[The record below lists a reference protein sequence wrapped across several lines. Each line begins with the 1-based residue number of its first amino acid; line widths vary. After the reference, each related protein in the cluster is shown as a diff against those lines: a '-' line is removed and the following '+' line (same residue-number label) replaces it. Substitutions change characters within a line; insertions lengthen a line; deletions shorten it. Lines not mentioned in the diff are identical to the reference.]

1 LACAG
6 LVLALATGATE
17 ARAAELGRL
26 TVSPTARGARV
37 SLDFS
42 APTRVD
48 VRELRSGDRLGRL
61 YVDLPMGTRVGRAV
75 SRAVPGAGPVD
86 GLRVGARENG
96 APRLVVELA
105 DGATYRV
112 GRTGALVLLEV
123 SLPQGTA
130 KAAAPAPP
138 PAPPPGRPTKA
149 AASRRDFARPRI
161 VIDPGHGGRDP
172 GAQGHAVEKVVTLAV
187 ARRLA
192 THLRERLGAETI
204 LTRSDDATLE
214 LADRTERA
222 NGERADLFVSIHAN
236 ASRNTQ
242 AAGIETYYLT
252 TPNDRATIRL
262 AAMENGL
269 DYVPQAEGTRL
280 RYILSDL
287 LQVGKIDESVR
298 LARKVQRSLVGHLG
312 ARYPDVADLGVK
324 QGPFYVLVGA
334 HMPCVLVEVS
344 FLTHPVE
351 GRRLAT
357 DHYQAAVAEGLYAGI
372 AAYLADDR
380 RGRTL

>member
-6 LVLALATGATE
+6 LVLVCATRATD

-26 TVSPTARGARV
+26 TVAPTAEGARV

-42 APTRVD
+42 APTRVV

-61 YVDLPMGTRVGRAV
+61 YVDLPAGTRVGRAV
-75 SRAVPGAGPVD
+75 ARSTPGAGPV
-86 GLRVGARENG
+86 GALRVGAREDG
-96 APRLVVELA
+96 APRLVVELTG
-105 DGATYRV
+105 GATYRV
-112 GRTGALVLLEV
+112 GRTGAIVRLEV
-123 SLPQGTA
+123 APPTPVPSAVPAGAGARPARATA
-130 KAAAPAPP
+130 K
-138 PAPPPGRPTKA
+138 
-149 AASRRDFARPRI
+149 RRDFARPRI
-161 VIDPGHGGRDP
+161 VIDPGHGGKDP
-172 GAQGHAVEKVVTLAV
+172 GARGFAVEKVVTLAV

-204 LTRSDDATLE
+204 LTRSDDTTLE
-214 LADRTERA
+214 LGDRTERA
-222 NGERADLFVSIHAN
+222 NGEAADLFVSIHAN

-242 AAGIETYYLT
+242 AAGVETYYLNNT
-252 TPNDRATIRL
+252 NDRATIRL

-269 DYVPQAEGTRL
+269 DYVPQAQGTRL

-287 LQVGKIDESVR
+287 LQVGKIDASVR
-298 LARKVQRSLVGHLG
+298 LAHTVQRSLVGHLG
-312 ARYPDVADLGVK
+312 ARYADVGDLGVK

-334 HMPCVLVEVS
+334 HMPCVLVEMS

>member
-1 LACAG
+1 MACAG
-6 LVLALATGATE
+6 FVLAFATRTTD

-26 TVSPTARGARV
+26 TVAPTADGARV

-42 APTRVD
+42 TPTRVD
-48 VRELRSGDRLGRL
+48 VRELKSGDRLGRL
-61 YVDLPMGTRVGRAV
+61 YVDLPAGTRVGRTVAR
-75 SRAVPGAGPVD
+75 STPGAGPV
-86 GLRVGARENG
+86 GRLRVGAREDG

-123 SLPQGTA
+123 T
-130 KAAAPAPP
+130 P
-138 PAPPPGRPTKA
+138 PAPMAPPSEAARAPAAVRPTRVA
-149 AASRRDFARPRI
+149 AAKRRDFSRPRI

-172 GAQGHAVEKVVTLAV
+172 GAQGYAVEKAVTLAV

-192 THLRERLGAETI
+192 AHLHERLGAETI

-214 LADRTERA
+214 LGDRTERA
-222 NGERADLFVSIHAN
+222 NGEAADLFVSIHAN
-236 ASRNTQ
+236 ASRNTH
-242 AAGIETYYLT
+242 ASGIETYYLNNT
-252 TPNDRATIRL
+252 NDRATIRL

-269 DYVPQAEGTRL
+269 DYVPQAQGSRL

-287 LQVGKIDESVR
+287 LQVGKIDGSVR
-298 LARKVQRSLVGHLG
+298 LAQTVQRSLVGHLG
-312 ARYPDVADLGVK
+312 ARYPDVTDLGVK

-334 HMPCVLVEVS
+334 HMPCVLVEMS

>member
-1 LACAG
+1 LWACAG
-6 LVLALATGATE
+6 LVLALAMGATN

-26 TVSPTARGARV
+26 TVGATAVGAKV

-42 APTRVD
+42 APTPVA
-48 VRELRSGDRLGRL
+48 VRELRTGDRLGRL
-61 YVDLPMGTRVGRAV
+61 YLDLPAGTRVGRGVA
-75 SRAVPGAGPVD
+75 RATPGVGPVA
-86 GLRVGARENG
+86 GLRVGAREDG
-96 APRLVVELA
+96 APRLVVQLA
-105 DGATYRV
+105 EGATYRV
-112 GRTGALVLLEV
+112 GRTGALVLLDV
-123 SLPQGTA
+123 VPPAQPMRASAP
-130 KAAAPAPP
+130 KPKVVAAP
-138 PAPPPGRPTKA
+138 
-149 AASRRDFARPRI
+149 RRDFARPRI

-172 GAQGHAVEKVVTLAV
+172 GAHGYAVEKLVTLAV
-187 ARRLA
+187 AQRLA
-192 THLRERLGAETI
+192 AHLRDRLGAETI
-204 LTRSDDATLE
+204 LTRNGDDTLE
-214 LADRTERA
+214 LGDRTERA
-222 NGERADLFVSIHAN
+222 NGEGADLFVSIHAN
-236 ASRNTQ
+236 ASRNTE
-242 AAGIETYYLT
+242 AGGIETYYLNNT
-252 TPNDRATIRL
+252 NDRATIRL

-269 DYVPQAEGTRL
+269 DYVPQAQGTRL

-298 LARKVQRSLVGHLG
+298 LARTVQRTLVGYLSG
-312 ARYPDVADLGVK
+312 RYADVSDLGVK

-357 DHYQAAVAEGLYAGI
+357 DAYQAAVAEGLYAGL

>member
-1 LACAG
+1 MACAG
-6 LVLALATGATE
+6 LVLVCATRATD

-26 TVSPTARGARV
+26 TVAPTAEGARV

-42 APTRVD
+42 APTRVV

-61 YVDLPMGTRVGRAV
+61 YVDLPAGTRVGRAV
-75 SRAVPGAGPVD
+75 ARSTPGAGPV
-86 GLRVGARENG
+86 GALRVGAREDG
-96 APRLVVELA
+96 APRLVVELTG
-105 DGATYRV
+105 GATYRV
-112 GRTGALVLLEV
+112 GRTGAIVRLEV
-123 SLPQGTA
+123 APPTPVPSAVPAGAGARPARATA
-130 KAAAPAPP
+130 K
-138 PAPPPGRPTKA
+138 
-149 AASRRDFARPRI
+149 RRDFARPRI
-161 VIDPGHGGRDP
+161 VIDPGHGGKDP
-172 GAQGHAVEKVVTLAV
+172 GARGFAVEKVVTLAV

-204 LTRSDDATLE
+204 LTRSDDTTLE
-214 LADRTERA
+214 LGDRTERA
-222 NGERADLFVSIHAN
+222 NGEAADLFVSIHAN

-242 AAGIETYYLT
+242 AAGVETYYLNNT
-252 TPNDRATIRL
+252 NDRATIRL

-269 DYVPQAEGTRL
+269 DYVPQAQGTRL

-287 LQVGKIDESVR
+287 LQVGKIDASVR
-298 LARKVQRSLVGHLG
+298 LAHTVQRSLVGHLG
-312 ARYPDVADLGVK
+312 ARYADVGDLGVK

-334 HMPCVLVEVS
+334 HMPCVLVEMS

>member
-1 LACAG
+1 VRAG
-6 LVLALATGATE
+6 LVLALALGATD
-17 ARAAELGRL
+17 ACAAELGRL
-26 TVSPTARGARV
+26 TVSRAAGGARV
-37 SLDFS
+37 ALNLS
-42 APTRVD
+42 APTRVA

-61 YVDLPMGTRVGRAV
+61 YLDLPAGTHVGRAV
-75 SRAVPGAGPVD
+75 ARTIPGAGPIT
-86 GLRVGARENG
+86 GLRVGAREDG

-105 DGATYRV
+105 EGATYRV
-112 GRTGALVLLEV
+112 GQTGALVLLDV
-123 SLPQGTA
+123 
-130 KAAAPAPP
+130 APAPQVTP
-138 PAPPPGRPTKA
+138 TAAPPPKA
-149 AASRRDFARPRI
+149 AVRARRNFARPRI

-172 GAQGHAVEKVVTLAV
+172 GAQGYAVEKVVTLAV
-187 ARRLA
+187 AQRLA
-192 THLRERLGAETI
+192 SHLRERLGAETI
-204 LTRSDDATLE
+204 LTRNDDATLE

-222 NGERADLFVSIHAN
+222 NAEGADLFVSIHGN
-236 ASRNTQ
+236 ASRNAQ
-242 AAGIETYYLT
+242 AAGIETFYLNNT
-252 TPNDRATIRL
+252 NDRATIRL

-269 DYVPQAEGTRL
+269 DFVPQAQETRL

-287 LQVGKIDESVR
+287 LQVGKIDESVA
-298 LARKVQRSLVGHLG
+298 LARTVQRTLVGYLG
-312 ARYPDVADLGVK
+312 GRYPDVADLGVK

-357 DHYQAAVAEGLYAGI
+357 DAYQAAVAEGLYAGV

>member
-1 LACAG
+1 LWARAG
-6 LVLALATGATE
+6 LVLALATGATD

-26 TVSPTARGARV
+26 TVGATAVGARV

-42 APTRVD
+42 APTPGA
-48 VRELRSGDRLGRL
+48 VRELRTGDRVGRL
-61 YVDLPMGTRVGRAV
+61 YLDLPSGTRVGRGVA
-75 SRAVPGAGPVD
+75 RTVPGAGPD
-86 GLRVGARENG
+86 TGLRIGAREAG
-96 APRLVVELA
+96 APRLAVQLA
-105 DGATYRV
+105 EGATYRV

-123 SLPQGTA
+123 VPSPR
-130 KAAAPAPP
+130 AAPAPAPP
-138 PAPPPGRPTKA
+138 PRVAPAK
-149 AASRRDFARPRI
+149 RRDFARPRI

-172 GAQGHAVEKVVTLAV
+172 GAQGYAVEKLITLAI
-187 ARRLA
+187 AHRLA
-192 THLRERLGAETI
+192 AHLHDRLGAETI
-204 LTRSDDATLE
+204 LTRDGDDTLE
-214 LADRTERA
+214 LGDRTERA
-222 NGERADLFVSIHAN
+222 NGEGADLFVSIHAN

-242 AAGIETYYLT
+242 AAGIETFYLNNT
-252 TPNDRATIRL
+252 NDRATIRL

-269 DYVPQAEGTRL
+269 DYVPQAQGTRL

-287 LQVGKIDESVR
+287 LQVGKIEESVR
-298 LARKVQRSLVGHLG
+298 LARTVQRTLVGHLSG
-312 ARYPDVADLGVK
+312 RYPDVADLGVK

-357 DHYQAAVAEGLYAGI
+357 DAYQAAVAEGLYAGI
-372 AAYLADDR
+372 AAYLADER